1 AEVHRRHLAHAAD
14 PRVDG
19 RAAAL
24 AERYADLDPV
34 PLGARVDGAGRP
46 EVVVISDRRGRLPG
60 LRAAARAARV
70 TEPAVL
76 ATAYQRAVG
85 EVLGLREFL
94 MGCVVA
100 GHTAEDEERVVSC
113 LLNTVLMHGK
123 GAADTEA
130 TDAAALMATA
140 KRLVGA
146 VTDQDIPFQVVAN
159 RLLQDVRPRP
169 RQFPQLYL
177 SMDAQTP
184 LDLPGLRCAEYVIR
198 LPQPKFD
205 AALIVHYGQ
214 AGIRGMFQYHTS
226 VLPAAV
232 AHDLVDSFLDHLADL
247 CRGHA

>member
-1 AEVHRRHLAHAAD
+1 
-14 PRVDG
+14 
-19 RAAAL
+19 
-24 AERYADLDPV
+24 
-34 PLGARVDGAGRP
+34 
-46 EVVVISDRRGRLPG
+46 RLPG

-113 LLNTVLMHGK
+113 LLNTVLMRGK

-130 TDAAALMATA
+130 ADAAALMTTA

-146 VTDQDIPFQVVAN
+146 VTDQDIPFSAVAN

-177 SMDAQTP
+177 SMDSLTP
-184 LDLPGLRCAEYVIR
+184 LELPGLDCAEYVIR

-205 AALIVHYGQ
+205 AALIVYYGE
-214 AGIRGMFQYHTS
+214 AGVRGTFQYHTS